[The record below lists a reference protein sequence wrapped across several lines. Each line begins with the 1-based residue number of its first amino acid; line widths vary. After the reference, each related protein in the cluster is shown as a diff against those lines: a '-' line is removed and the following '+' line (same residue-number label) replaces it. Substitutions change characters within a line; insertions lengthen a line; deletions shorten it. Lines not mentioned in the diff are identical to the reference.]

1 MKGHAFPLIYR
12 SVMGILIMDEIRVL
26 IVDDHQLVR
35 QGLRTYFDLLDGITV
50 VGEAGNGVEAV
61 DQFRGTRPD
70 IVLMDLVMPEMDGI
84 EATRQ
89 INDISPDS
97 KVIVLSSFTED
108 EMVFPAIKA
117 GAAGYLLKDVSPDEL
132 AAAIKTVY
140 MGESQLHPEIVSK
153 LMNQFVS
160 PPVDKPTGLDELT
173 PRELDVLRLIAK
185 GKNNKEIADE
195 MVISEKTVK
204 THVSSILS
212 KLDLDNRTQAAIY
225 SLKHNLL

>member
-1 MKGHAFPLIYR
+1 
-12 SVMGILIMDEIRVL
+12 MDDIRVL

-61 DQFRGTRPD
+61 DLFRSTQPD
-70 IVLMDLVMPEMDGI
+70 IVLMDLMMPEMDGI

-89 INDISPDS
+89 INAISTDS
-97 KVIVLSSFTED
+97 KVIVISSFTED

-117 GAAGYLLKDVSPDEL
+117 GAAGYLLKDVSPEEL
-132 AAAIKTVY
+132 ASAIKTVY

-160 PPVDKPTGLDELT
+160 PPADKPTGLDELT
-173 PRELDVLRLIAK
+173 PREVDVLRLIAK
-185 GKNNKEIADE
+185 GKNNKEIGDE

-212 KLDLDNRTQAAIY
+212 KLELDNRTQAAIY
-225 SLKHNLL
+225 SLKHNL